1 MMMDTIKIKLP
12 KRKSPR
18 LKGFNYNTSG
28 YYFITICT
36 CNKAKT
42 LCKVGA
48 IHESPETILSEQ
60 GRIVDDVINNLPSHL
75 GVKIDKYVIMPNH
88 IHFILVVDKNN
99 LSRAIRESPLQMR
112 SAVDKTVGYTKMN
125 VSKRIHQEISKEIVW
140 QRSYHDHIIR
150 DEKDYLKIWQYIDN
164 NPIKWE
170 YDCFY
175 TKT

>member
-36 CNKAKT
+36 YNKAKT
-42 LCKVGA
+42 LCRVGA
-48 IHESPETILSEQ
+48 IH
-60 GRIVDDVINNLPSHL
+60 
-75 GVKIDKYVIMPNH
+75 
-88 IHFILVVDKNN
+88 
-99 LSRAIRESPLQMR
+99 ESPLQMR
-112 SAVDKTVGYTKMN
+112 SAVDKTVGYIEMN

-150 DEKDYLKIWQYIDN
+150 DEKDYLKIWQYIDT

-175 TKT
+175 SKT